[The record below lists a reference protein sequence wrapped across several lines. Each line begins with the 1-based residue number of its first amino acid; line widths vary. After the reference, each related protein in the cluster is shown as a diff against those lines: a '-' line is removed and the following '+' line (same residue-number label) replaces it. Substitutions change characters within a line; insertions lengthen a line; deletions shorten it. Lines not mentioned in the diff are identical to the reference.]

1 VGCLFLY
8 CANANPLKGN
18 PYRTF
23 GGASG
28 RFCLHQCNLA
38 NVLIDTGASQ
48 TVMDL
53 NRMRIF
59 SSETQFE
66 QSAQTSKG
74 LGTDGMESFHF
85 TIRQFILGDLDL
97 EKMEVML
104 LDLKHVNGS
113 YQQLGLPPIDMVIG
127 GDLLQRYAAVID
139 YAKMQLVLT
148 LP

>member
-1 VGCLFLY
+1 MQTLI
-8 CANANPLKGN
+8 PLRAIRIE
-18 PYRTF
+18 P
-23 GGASG
+23 SG
-28 RFCLHQCNLA
+28 VHLAVSAFINGNLA

-66 QSAQTSKG
+66 QSGHTSKG

-97 EKMEVML
+97 EQMEVML

-127 GDLLQRYAAVID
+127 GDLLQRYAAMID